1 MILQVKKQQKARVN
15 MSKIHA
21 VYDYVKGVYKMK
33 VQEFMIPI
41 YGYLVS
47 TGAYA
52 LTKADR
58 KEGQKVIPKAYIE
71 VVATWIAKKMEERHR
86 EDD

>member
-1 MILQVKKQQKARVN
+1 
-15 MSKIHA
+15 
-21 VYDYVKGVYKMK
+21 
-33 VQEFMIPI
+33 MIPI

-71 VVATWIAKKMEERHR
+71 AVATWIAKKMEERHR